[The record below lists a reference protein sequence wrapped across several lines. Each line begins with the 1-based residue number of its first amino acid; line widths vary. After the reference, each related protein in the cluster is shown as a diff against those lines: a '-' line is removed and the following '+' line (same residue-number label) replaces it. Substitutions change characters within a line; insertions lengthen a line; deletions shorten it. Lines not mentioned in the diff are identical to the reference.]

1 MVTFGLGRYVQKS
14 WYKIFHERTKRA
26 ILLLTF
32 LLLLIKLIFSSICQF
47 PNCFLPNWQIPNSN
61 VVSTNV
67 VVCHF
72 PKISH
77 QFVNYPLPTWQLPNV
92 NHQIVRCR
100 NGSCQIVVLL
110 CLKDAKMSL
119 SLHTLPT
126 YLVLAIFR
134 SFRLS
139 SQPFIV
145 KCISVSFFNTDS
157 LSLIH
162 LLTLPRYKT

>member
-1 MVTFGLGRYVQKS
+1 MIQNFPRKNKASNFVVD
-14 WYKIFHERTKRA
+14 IFIVLDKANFLVNLPISKLFSTELADTK
-26 ILLLTF
+26 F
-32 LLLLIKLIFSSICQF
+32 H
-47 PNCFLPNWQIPNSN
+47 

-67 VVCHF
+67 VVCQF

-92 NHQIVRCR
+92 NYQIVRCR

-157 LSLIH
+157 LSLIN